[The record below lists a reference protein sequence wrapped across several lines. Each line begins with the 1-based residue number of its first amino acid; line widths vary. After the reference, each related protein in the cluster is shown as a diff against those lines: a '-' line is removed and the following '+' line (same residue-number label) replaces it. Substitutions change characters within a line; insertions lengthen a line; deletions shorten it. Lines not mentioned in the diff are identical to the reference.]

1 MSAEGK
7 GSKKTVDTIELL
19 IEKKVISEDQVR
31 IASTEAGSTSKKEI
45 VDKLI
50 DMGFVSSSTI
60 SELFGDGDKK
70 NTFDLKSTIIDA
82 NLIKKV
88 PKSFAAKYNVIPV
101 QFENKIVKVGMS
113 DIFNIV
119 VIDKLKD
126 FFPNDFKIETIYFP
140 EADIIAAVDQYYGYE
155 LSIEGIL
162 KELEQSGKEEEDE
175 TTLKGDYTSPMV
187 RLIDSI
193 LADAIHVNA
202 SDLHFEPEESF
213 LRLRYRIDGKMVQI
227 RSLHRGYWPSMVVRL
242 KIMSGMNIA
251 ETRKPQDGRINSQI
265 LGRKIDFRVSAQPTI
280 HGENFVMRI
289 LDEKGSILSLQA
301 LGFLKRDIALFSKLV
316 KKPEGMIILT
326 GPTGSGKTTTLYTLL
341 NKINDAQKN
350 IMTLEDPVE
359 YRLPLIRQSNI
370 KHDIGL
376 TFAAGI
382 RSLLRQDPDVILVG
396 EIRDKETA
404 IAATQAAMTG
414 HQVYSSLHTN
424 DAVSAIPRLVN
435 MGVPSFLLSGSVV
448 CLVAQRLARKLC
460 EFCKTPTALTPLE
473 KKILGPKYSKIN
485 KIYKA
490 KGCDKC
496 GKAGYK
502 GRVVIAEILQFDDEI
517 DYMVS
522 VDAKRKEILEY
533 AKSKG
538 FITMDDDG
546 IEKVVRGFTD
556 IDELMR
562 VVNLTH
568 KF

>member
-1 MSAEGK
+1 
-7 GSKKTVDTIELL
+7 VDTVELL
-19 IEKKVISEDQVR
+19 LEKKVISEDQVR
-31 IASTEAGSTSKKEI
+31 IASTEANSKNRKDI
-45 VDKLI
+45 VEKLI
-50 DMGFVSSSTI
+50 DMGFVSASTV
-60 SELFGDGDKK
+60 SEIFGGDKK
-70 NTFDLKSTIIDA
+70 EDDFDLKTAIIDP
-82 NLIKKV
+82 NIIKKV
-88 PKSFAAKYNVIPV
+88 PKSFANKYNLIPV
-101 QFENKIVKVGMS
+101 KYSNKVVTVAMS

-119 VIDKLKD
+119 ALDRIKD
-126 FFPNDFKIETIYFP
+126 FFPNDFKIETVYFS
-140 EADIIAAVDQYYGYE
+140 ESDIIAAIDQYYGYE

-162 KELEQSGKEEEDE
+162 KELEKSNAEEGDE
-175 TTLKGDYTSPMV
+175 VALKGDYTSPMV

-193 LADAIHVNA
+193 LADAIHVGA

-213 LRLRYRIDGKMVQI
+213 LRLRYRVDGKMAQV
-227 RSLHRGYWPSMVVRL
+227 RSLHKGYWPSMSVRL

-289 LDEKGSILSLQA
+289 LDEKGSILSLQK
-301 LGFLKRDIALFSKLV
+301 LGFLKRDIAIFNKLV

-376 TFAAGI
+376 TFSAGI

-424 DAVSAIPRLVN
+424 DAVSAIPRLIN
-435 MGVPSFLLSGSVV
+435 MGVPAFLLSGSVI

-460 EFCKTPTALTPLE
+460 PDCKTPSELNPLE
-473 KKILGPKYSKIN
+473 RKILGKKYAKVK

-490 KGCDKC
+490 KGCSKC
-496 GKAGYK
+496 GETGYK
-502 GRVVIAEILQFDDEI
+502 GRVVIAEIMQFDEEV

-522 VDAKRKEILEY
+522 EGANRKKILDY
-533 AKSKG
+533 SKSKG
-538 FITMDDDG
+538 FVTMDEDG
-546 IEKVVRGFTD
+546 IEKVVRGLTD
-556 IDELMR
+556 FDELMR